1 MATNKAAYYAAM
13 VSLGGFV
20 FGFDASVIS
29 GVVGFIVPE
38 FGLDDLD
45 VGLVVGAPTLAGIIS
60 GLAAG
65 PISDF
70 VGRKKVLIALGALY
84 TASAVLSAL
93 APNYET
99 LVFARFLGGFAF
111 ASLGIAPMY
120 IAEIAPSERR
130 GFLVSFNQFNIVIGL
145 SIAYFANLFF
155 VLASQSD
162 AGWVRALGID
172 RYTWRWMLG
181 LEAIPAA
188 LWLGFLFTI
197 PESPRWLGIRGRL
210 DEARAVLA
218 SLRPPERIESTLDE
232 IRHSASEA
240 RISFVNRV
248 RALFV
253 PSMKLPIAIGIVI
266 GIAQQVTGVNA
277 IFFYAPRIFEQ
288 SGVGTN
294 AAFAQA
300 VVVGIINVVFT
311 IVAMLLIDRLGRRP
325 LLLAGLT
332 GVILSTGLAGY
343 GFSQA
348 SYSLDAPT
356 VAALPDTVDRDALES
371 LIGQSFEDDR
381 AFKRALASAIG
392 AEQVRQYEADLI
404 EAGIDVNPVIILVG
418 ILGFVASFAVSLGP
432 VMWVLFSEIF
442 PNRIRGIAMAFVGVF
457 NSTSSFFVQYLF
469 PWEVSNLG
477 SATTFYIYSALGVVG
492 LVILARLLPETK
504 GKSLEQLEAD
514 FGRKAAAA

>member
-1 MATNKAAYYAAM
+1 MVTNKAVYYAAM
-13 VSLGGFV
+13 VSLGGFI

-29 GVVGFIVPE
+29 GVVSFIIPE

-60 GLAAG
+60 GILAG
-65 PISDF
+65 PISDL
-70 VGRKKVLIALGALY
+70 VGRKKVLITLAVLY

-120 IAEIAPSERR
+120 IAEIAPSKKR
-130 GFLVSFNQFNIVIGL
+130 GFMVSFNQFNIVIGI
-145 SIAYFANLFF
+145 SIAYFTNYFLQ
-155 VLASQSD
+155 LASQLD
-162 AGWVRALGID
+162 ADWVRALGID

-181 LEAIPAA
+181 LEAVPAA
-188 LWLGFLFTI
+188 MWLIFLFI
-197 PESPRWLGIRGRL
+197 VPESPRWLGIRGRL

-218 SLRPPERIESTLDE
+218 KVRPPDRIEATLDD
-232 IRHSASEA
+232 IRHSVHEA
-240 RISFVNRV
+240 WISFSERL
-248 RALFV
+248 RALFA
-253 PSMKLPIAIGIVI
+253 PAMRLPIASGIVI

-288 SGVGTN
+288 SGVGSN

-300 VVVGIINVVFT
+300 TIVGITNVVFT

-325 LLLAGLT
+325 LLLAGLA

-348 SYSLDAPT
+348 TYSIDE
-356 VAALPDTVDRDALES
+356 AAVVTLPEAIDRDALEP
-371 LIGQSFEDDR
+371 LVGQSFDDDR
-381 AFKRALASAIG
+381 AFKAALADALGIERVREFE
-392 AEQVRQYEADLI
+392 AELI
-404 EAGIDVNPVIILVG
+404 EAGIHVNPVIILVG

-442 PNRIRGIAMAFVGVF
+442 PNRIRGLAMAFVGVF

-469 PWEVSNLG
+469 PWEISNLG
-477 SATTFYIYSALGVVG
+477 SATTFYIYSALGVIG

-504 GKSLEQLEAD
+504 GKSLEQLEED
-514 FGRKAAAA
+514 FGRAVSR

>member
-13 VSLGGFV
+13 VSLGGFL

-29 GVVGFIVPE
+29 GVVSFIVPE
-38 FGLDDLD
+38 FGLDDLE

-60 GLAAG
+60 GITAG
-65 PISDF
+65 PISDY
-70 VGRKKVLIALGALY
+70 VGRKKVLITLGALY
-84 TASAVLSAL
+84 TVSAVLSAF

-130 GFLVSFNQFNIVIGL
+130 GFMVSFNQFNIVIGF
-145 SIAYFANLFF
+145 SIAYFANYFIL
-155 VLASQSD
+155 LASQSN
-162 AGWVRALGID
+162 AAWVTALGID

-188 LWLGFLFTI
+188 LWLIFLFI
-197 PESPRWLGIRGRL
+197 VPESPRWLGIRGRL

-218 SLRPPERIESTLDE
+218 RLRPPERIEATLDD
-232 IRHSASEA
+232 IRHSVSETTT
-240 RISFVNRV
+240 SFVDRL
-248 RALFV
+248 RSLFV
-253 PSMKLPIAIGIVI
+253 PAMKLPIAIGIVV

-300 VVVGIINVVFT
+300 TVVGIINVVFT

-325 LLLAGLT
+325 LLLAGLI
-332 GVILSTGLAGY
+332 GVILSTGLTGY
-343 GFSQA
+343 GFSRA
-348 SYSLDAPT
+348 SFSMDAPI
-356 VAALPDTVDRDALES
+356 VASLPAEIDRRAIEGLVGES
-371 LIGQSFEDDR
+371 FDDDR
-381 AFKRALASAIG
+381 AFKAALRSALG
-392 AEQVRQYEADLI
+392 DDVVREFEAELI
-404 EAGIDVNPVIILVG
+404 EAAISVNPVLILVG

-442 PNRIRGIAMAFVGVF
+442 PNRIRGLAMAFVGVF

-469 PWEVSNLG
+469 PWEISTLG
-477 SATTFYIYSALGVVG
+477 SATTFYVYSALGVVG
-492 LVILARLLPETK
+492 LVVLMRLLPETK
-504 GKSLEQLEAD
+504 GKSLEELEAG
-514 FGRKAAAA
+514 FRGEAEAT